1 MHLNIALLFLWLDK
15 WCRIHNHTYIFLNI
29 YYQGLVSQQVL
40 DENEL
45 DNIPV
50 RKLKAFA
57 VQTRIQAKLIDGRKQ
72 GRL

>member
-1 MHLNIALLFLWLDK
+1 
-15 WCRIHNHTYIFLNI
+15 
-29 YYQGLVSQQVL
+29 VSPQVL

-57 VQTRIQAKLIDGRKQ
+57 VQTRIQAELIDGRKQ